1 MIEKSDHYRIVNES
15 LSGNREFDDQTLSS
29 LAVLGERLD
38 RVKHLH
44 SQFDGIS
51 FSLDVEAVKSRKNL
65 VAVI

>member
-29 LAVLGERLD
+29 LAVLGERLE
-38 RVKHLH
+38 RVRHLH
-44 SQFDGIS
+44 EQFEGIS
-51 FSLDVEAVKSRKNL
+51 FSPDVAELKSRKNL